1 MNVTAVNTIYTPE
14 EYIQLEQAGEI
25 RHEYINGNL
34 IEMSGA
40 SREHHKVCKKILAL
54 LESLLIIQH
63 YEVYIENMKVAIPGE
78 NQYFYPDILVT
89 KEAETNQ
96 NRYVQYQ
103 PELIAEVLSE
113 TTRTKDTIDKFIQ
126 YRKIPTLEY
135 YLLVEPEKPL
145 VICYFRNESNEWDMA
160 SYTRIEETI
169 SLPKL
174 AVTIP
179 LQKIYSSL

>member
-1 MNVTAVNTIYTPE
+1 MNVTAINTIYTPE
-14 EYIQLEQAGEI
+14 AYIQLEEAGEF

-40 SREHHKVCKKILAL
+40 SREHNKMCKKILAL
-54 LESLLIIQH
+54 LESLLTKQN
-63 YEVYIENMKVAIPGE
+63 YEVYIENMKVAIPDE
-78 NQYFYPDILVT
+78 NQFYYPDILVT
-89 KEAETNQ
+89 KEAETDQ

-126 YRKIPTLEY
+126 YRKIPTLQY
-135 YLLVEPEKPL
+135 YLLVEPEKML
-145 VICYFRNESNEWDMA
+145 VICYFRNDANEWDMA
-160 SYTRIEETI
+160 SYTKIEETI

-179 LQKIYSSL
+179 LQKIYTSL